1 MTCNAA
7 CQQQQEALKLGFIQ
21 TEELENLPVCN
32 EYLEADQDS
41 MKAQDR
47 SAACAVVAEHASG
60 QSGHQPKHDSSSAH
74 EGQVAEVQGGH
85 DAHGMAGYGC
95 QQPDEQSEL
104 HNSSFAN
111 DEQLTKSQGGDG
123 EHVAAEHGSKPSE
136 EHAGLHSSSAA
147 SKQMAQAQDGSAAP
161 DVAEHTSDAPQGEP
175 VLHNSRSAN
184 GDRVWRAEKDTA
196 KLAVAEHGNKE
207 VEEQHELHINSLA
220 QKQQVIMEQDSD
232 AAHVDA
238 EHHCKESEEQL
249 TLQSSPAALEQ
260 RAALPQGS
268 DVASSAAHVEFED
281 EHRLCRSEGPPKL
294 QSSIPA
300 QTSAPVQSIPALTEI
315 QTAEH
320 HASHAQHRAEL
331 NGVES
336 ALDGSGSVQHSNC
349 ATSPRCNGSQPPQH
363 EDTAG
368 PPGESGGCHQQC
380 EGRSA
385 ATRCLQQKPGT
396 LAGCSRSPC
405 DCSFSCA
412 APKQHSGPVGLPSL
426 LREGK
431 QCMERARGSDA

>member
-1 MTCNAA
+1 MWMLSIIA
-7 CQQQQEALKLGFIQ
+7 
-21 TEELENLPVCN
+21 
-32 EYLEADQDS
+32 
-41 MKAQDR
+41 R
-47 SAACAVVAEHASG
+47 S
-60 QSGHQPKHDSSSAH
+60 QKSSSR
-74 EGQVAEVQGGH
+74 
-85 DAHGMAGYGC
+85 C
-95 QQPDEQSEL
+95 
-104 HNSSFAN
+104 
-111 DEQLTKSQGGDG
+111 
-123 EHVAAEHGSKPSE
+123 
-136 EHAGLHSSSAA
+136 
-147 SKQMAQAQDGSAAP
+147 
-161 DVAEHTSDAPQGEP
+161 
-175 VLHNSRSAN
+175 
-184 GDRVWRAEKDTA
+184 
-196 KLAVAEHGNKE
+196 
-207 VEEQHELHINSLA
+207 
-220 QKQQVIMEQDSD
+220 
-232 AAHVDA
+232 
-238 EHHCKESEEQL
+238 
-249 TLQSSPAALEQ
+249 
-260 RAALPQGS
+260 RAALLPLSNEQRYHRGVMLQ
-268 DVASSAAHVEFED
+268 VALHMLNLRMSTASAGQK
-281 EHRLCRSEGPPKL
+281 GPP
-294 QSSIPA
+294 SSRAASPPKR
-300 QTSAPVQSIPALTEI
+300 QHPFKSIPALTEI

-405 DCSFSCA
+405 NCSFSCA